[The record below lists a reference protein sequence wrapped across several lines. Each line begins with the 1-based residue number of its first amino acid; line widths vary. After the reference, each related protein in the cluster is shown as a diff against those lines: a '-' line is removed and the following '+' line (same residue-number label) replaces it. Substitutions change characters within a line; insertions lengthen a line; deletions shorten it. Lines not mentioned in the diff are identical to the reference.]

1 MRCESYPHLWLLMG
15 PDAVNYQTIQSLPP
29 LCSSDPRVTHTHTH
43 GSPQEG
49 APSFFLFPY
58 VHFLSRHRYVHT
70 LTQERKQFTLYSEE
84 LISFL
89 FHSRMRWWTRMT
101 TCHNSAIATT
111 PPHYLSPHRGT
122 LDIVAESEVTVLLT
136 TTPNMPVG
144 WGQVL
149 SFQLCPHSLSLRA
162 CMRVCGGGGWGGMPC
177 SPLSEGLLHFST
189 FSLCV
194 LGNVD
199 SKWLLR
205 RTMWSPGHALMKA
218 LWCWQTLSPRG
229 GISFDCNAP
238 LLLKKK
244 LRATL
249 WTLYCLIMS
258 RLMSFPVKMVKT
270 KIQFWFTEHCTK
282 NLKFGQENHWYLIA
296 GAIFSNRHPTKD
308 AVLFEMS
315 NSHHTTAK

>member
-1 MRCESYPHLWLLMG
+1 MDTHDHLPQFCHRYNTSTLSESPSGHTRHCCRVRSDSASDDYPKHASGLG
-15 PDAVNYQTIQSLPP
+15 AGSLFPT
-29 LCSSDPRVTHTHTH
+29 L
-43 GSPQEG
+43 SPQ
-49 APSFFLFPY
+49 P
-58 VHFLSRHRYVHT
+58 LSACLHACV
-70 LTQERKQFTLYSEE
+70 
-84 LISFL
+84 
-89 FHSRMRWWTRMT
+89 RWWW
-101 TCHNSAIATT
+101 
-111 PPHYLSPHRGT
+111 LG
-122 LDIVAESEVTVLLT
+122 
-136 TTPNMPVG
+136 
-144 WGQVL
+144 
-149 SFQLCPHSLSLRA
+149 
-162 CMRVCGGGGWGGMPC
+162 GGMPC

-218 LWCWQTLSPRG
+218 LWCWQTLSPRR